1 MYNEYIYEKKLKEE
15 KLKKIEHEKMIKY
28 LKIHIKKTDKL
39 SNNYYEKI
47 KFFILN
53 SLNNSDFNINVKSN
67 FSNKKNNGINSD
79 KEINNKKK
87 IKKNNLNKNIRNYKS
102 SNNINNKRVLSSVS
116 QLSNN
121 EDNSLNHFEL
131 PKMRYSPKNDL
142 ERIIDSMYYNSG
154 KEVDLKY
161 VNKLNEKYKKK
172 INKRVFNFLKGKIN
186 TNKND
191 ISYSINNI
199 YPLSINESTILKN
212 AQEKEES
219 KEDKNYLKLLKYKI
233 INSKIIK
240 DITFNEKYKFK
251 TFYGTLRYS
260 LLDRLIN
267 NRINSEPKLNKLHL
281 SPSLKSHKKTKKEI
295 AIASNLIKS
304 YHNDIKKFNEFNR
317 GLKNIHFKKEF
328 SEESSDSSIHD
339 NGQEEVLKKVISLNY
354 PILSEL
360 DEKKIEKNKKKLNYL
375 KNLLSK
381 ENKKEESIQ
390 QKFSHRN
397 AIYLNYLKKRKNYEY
412 DKIKR
417 IIIKKGNDKNVVFR
431 DD

>member
-1 MYNEYIYEKKLKEE
+1 
-15 KLKKIEHEKMIKY
+15 
-28 LKIHIKKTDKL
+28 
-39 SNNYYEKI
+39 
-47 KFFILN
+47 
-53 SLNNSDFNINVKSN
+53 
-67 FSNKKNNGINSD
+67 
-79 KEINNKKK
+79 
-87 IKKNNLNKNIRNYKS
+87 
-102 SNNINNKRVLSSVS
+102 
-116 QLSNN
+116 
-121 EDNSLNHFEL
+121 
-131 PKMRYSPKNDL
+131 MRYSPKNDL

-154 KEVDLKY
+154 KKVDLKY

-295 AIASNLIKS
+295 SIASNLIKS

-381 ENKKEESIQ
+381 ENKKE
-390 QKFSHRN
+390 
-397 AIYLNYLKKRKNYEY
+397 
-412 DKIKR
+412 
-417 IIIKKGNDKNVVFR
+417 
-431 DD
+431 